1 MSSSNS
7 SKMNDQIAV
16 IFLGIMN
23 EAMSILQAEK
33 TTFATASSSTR
44 AVSILL
50 SEAINVEERCE
61 VCFHPTEEEV
71 QHTSHP

>member
-33 TTFATASSSTR
+33 TASATTSSSTR

-50 SEAINVEERCE
+50 SEAINVEERYG
-61 VCFHPTEEEV
+61 VCFQPIEEDV
-71 QHTSHP
+71 